1 MFCNKLNITSNSKPK
16 INYLLF
22 LSNKLTK
29 MKRDWR
35 SIRFDFSTRE
45 GLRFFLGNISN
56 YQYCKKDPEDD
67 FHPDRGFFNQPVDY
81 ENIEICVLVGEQDLY
96 YLTKLIPKVKKL
108 VIDFCE
114 PTLKRDIS
122 GLCPLLKSNGGFL
135 EELCII
141 SFSEN
146 DLIRIKNHHLLV
158 GQIDVFTINGINA
171 YNYQNKTVKD
181 PRYSHINK
189 IVSINDVLVYTFSIH
204 RLNTKIL
211 YPLIKLSEDNNICNE
226 IIVQLFPG
234 NINTYL
240 LFVSYIDY
248 ETQGHPVTSKLIN
261 LREEDFFSILY
272 QNFNIDKS
280 SITLPKSNQD
290 LIIEDDDTVGE
301 LTIYQ
306 AFDTTDLSTNDN
318 ISKII
323 ESDEDEDDEEDD
335 EDEDSE

>member
-1 MFCNKLNITSNSKPK
+1 
-16 INYLLF
+16 
-22 LSNKLTK
+22 

-45 GLRFFLGNISN
+45 GLRFFLRNISN
-56 YQYCKKDPEDD
+56 YQYCKKDPEND
-67 FHPDRGFFNQPVDY
+67 FHHDRGFINQPVDY

-96 YLTKLIPKVKKL
+96 YLAKLIPKVKKL
-108 VIDFCE
+108 TIDFCE

-146 DLIRIKNHHLLV
+146 DSIRIKNHHLLL

-171 YNYQNKTVKD
+171 HDYQNKPVKD
-181 PRYSHINK
+181 PKYSHINK
-189 IVSINDVLVYTFSIH
+189 IVSINDVLIYTFSIH

-211 YPLIKLSEDNNICNE
+211 YPLIELSEDNNICNE

-248 ETQGHPVTSKLIN
+248 EAQGHPVTSKLIN

-301 LTIYQ
+301 LTIYPVFSQ
-306 AFDTTDLSTNDN
+306 KLSKSFED
-318 ISKII
+318 
-323 ESDEDEDDEEDD
+323 EDEEDEDDEED
-335 EDEDSE
+335 SE